1 MKLLVVCQHY
11 RPEPYQ
17 LSDICEALVA
27 RGHDVTVVT
36 GMPNYPMGTLY
47 PGYEDGKSRDEKIN
61 GVHVHRCALI
71 PRQQN
76 IVFRFLNYYSFMAS
90 SCRYID
96 TLPDDFD
103 AVYCHQSSPV
113 MMAEAGLRYAK
124 KHHKPSVLYCMD
136 LWPDSLSA
144 GGIQPGNPIYQY
156 YLGVSR
162 RIYAKADRIM
172 LSSKD
177 FAVYFDHVL
186 GLGEKPLIYQPQY
199 ADALYETIP
208 PKLPNA
214 SSFHVMF
221 AGNVGTAQSVET
233 IVEAAR
239 ILSDHPEIIFHIV
252 GDGIALDRNRELAR
266 GLENIIFHGRH
277 PAEEMPAFY
286 AMADAMLVTLRDEL
300 PFSYTMP
307 GKVQAYM
314 AAGKPII
321 GAVSGET
328 ARVVEEAKCGVCTL
342 ADDAQALAQSILTLS
357 LQPEKRLR
365 YGANGRA
372 YYNTYFSKQAYVEHL
387 EAALLSP
394 VPREYSPTAYESA
407 VR

>member
-1 MKLLVVCQHY
+1 MKILVVCQHY

-17 LSDICEALVA
+17 LSDICEALAA

-36 GMPNYPMGTLY
+36 GMPNYPMGELY
-47 PGYEDGKSRDEKIN
+47 PGYEDGRSRDEELN

-71 PRQQN
+71 PRKRN
-76 IVFRFLNYYSFMAS
+76 PVSRFFNYYSFVHS

-113 MMAEAGLRYAK
+113 MMAEAGLRYARK
-124 KHHKPSVLYCMD
+124 YHKPSVLYCMD

-144 GGIQPGNPIYQY
+144 GGIQPGNPVYQY

-162 RIYAKADRIM
+162 RIYARADQIM

-177 FAVYFDHVL
+177 FTVYFDKVL
-186 GLGEKPLIYQPQY
+186 GLGDKPMIYQPQY
-199 ADALYETIP
+199 ADAMYDTIP
-208 PKLPNA
+208 PKQA
-214 SSFHVMF
+214 ESADFHVMF
-221 AGNVGTAQSVET
+221 AGNIGAAQSVET

-239 ILSDHPEIIFHIV
+239 ILSGERAITIHIV
-252 GDGIALDRNRELAR
+252 GDGIALERNRTLAH
-266 GLENIIFHGRH
+266 GLKNIVFHGRH
-277 PAEEMPAFY
+277 PAEEMPAFF

-307 GKVQAYM
+307 AKVQAYM

-321 GAVSGET
+321 GAVNGET
-328 ARVVEEAKCGVCTL
+328 ARVIEEARCGVCTP
-342 ADDAQALAQSILTLS
+342 AGDAQELAQSILNLS
-357 LQPEKRLR
+357 LQPGKLAR

-372 YYNTYFSKQAYVEHL
+372 YYNTYFSKQAYVVQL
-387 EAALLSP
+387 EAALSSP
-394 VPREYSPTAYESA
+394 MQDGSVLREYAM
-407 VR
+407 R